1 MSSLDIVPTVL
12 DAVEPERVEKIEVTV
27 KVKGQEVYR
36 YSTDR

>member
-1 MSSLDIVPTVL
+1 MRLGPKVDYKR
-12 DAVEPERVEKIEVTV
+12 DAVEKIEVTV